1 MNRKLSIYGA
11 VVICVGLGS
20 TLGLYFRSPVFKSS
34 DLFAILLLSVLAVV
48 AELLAFMLPNSAR
61 GSIAFIP
68 YLAAALTVPTWATV
82 LAVILVKALVE
93 MIRRSSVRTTFFN
106 LGLSAF
112 TVSSAIWVYSLLGGR
127 SLLFPQ
133 SQSLFAAT
141 VTDGFPA
148 LVAVTFSFFANTSV
162 ACGYLAIRSQQRAY
176 ELWRQSVLPTF
187 GIDLVA
193 GPIVFIFAWL
203 YAAHGAIAAAALWVP
218 LLGLRE
224 VQRAN
229 LELQR
234 TNEELLQLMIKS
246 IEARDLYTSGHS
258 RRVQKYSTAI
268 ARGLGLPEKEVELIS
283 KAALLHDV
291 GKIYEKYGPIL
302 RKADKLTADEWSTMQ
317 EHPIDGANLVA
328 TMSGL
333 KEIIP
338 AIKHHHEN
346 WDGSGYPD
354 GLAGERI
361 PLAARIISFAD
372 TIDAMTSERPYRQP
386 LTEAQVRA
394 EIIRCRGRQFD
405 PEIAD
410 RLIATGLWLA
420 LFQPQKR
427 TATPERGLRL
437 LGGRRGLQETG

>member
-1 MNRKLSIYGA
+1 MNRKLLMYHA
-11 VVICVGLGS
+11 TVLAAAAGS
-20 TLGLYFRSPVFKSS
+20 TVALYLRSPRYRAE
-34 DLFAILLLSVLAVV
+34 DLSAILLLSVLAIV
-48 AELLAFMLPNSAR
+48 AELLAFALPNSAR

-68 YLAAALTVPTWATV
+68 YLAAALTVPTWTTVIAV
-82 LAVILVKALVE
+82 LAVKVLVH
-93 MIRRSSVRTTFFN
+93 SVRRISLGATLFN
-106 LGLSAF
+106 LGLGTL
-112 TVSSAIWVYSLLGGR
+112 TVSSAIWVYEILGGTPLLSVPAA
-127 SLLFPQ
+127 SLV
-133 SQSLFAAT
+133 SAT
-141 VTDGFPA
+141 VSVGAPA
-148 LVAVTFSFFANTSV
+148 LVAVIFSFFANTAI
-162 ACGYLAIRSQQRAY
+162 ACGYLAIRNEQRVY
-176 ELWRQSVLPTF
+176 QLWRQSVLPTL

-203 YAAHGAIAAAALWVP
+203 YASHGAIAAAALWVP

-258 RRVQKYSTAI
+258 RRVQRYSTII
-268 ARGLGLPEKEVELIS
+268 ARGLGLSEKDIELIG

-302 RKADKLTADEWSTMQ
+302 RKADKLTPDEWSTMQ
-317 EHPIDGANLVA
+317 EHPADGASLVA
-328 TMSGL
+328 TMSNL

-338 AIKHHHEN
+338 AIRHHHEN

-354 GLAGERI
+354 GLSGDRI

-386 LTEAQVRA
+386 LTEAQVRS

-405 PEIAD
+405 PAIAD
-410 RLIATGLWLA
+410 RLIASGIWHA
-420 LFQPQKR
+420 LFQPVKR
-427 TATPERGLRL
+427 TASPDRGIKL
-437 LGGRRGLQETG
+437 LGGRRSIRETA